1 MSRILRFVAGLVLI
15 GLALLLGAYVAS
27 RADPIVRRTTV
38 TLPDWPKGA
47 PPITLALLTDIHLGN
62 ASMDRA
68 RLDRIVDQV
77 NALKPDLVL
86 IGGDFLADYDKPQAK
101 VRSRLIAES
110 LVRLKAPLGTVAVLG
125 NHDYNTDPQAV
136 TNALARIGIP
146 VLQNTAT
153 QRGPIVIGG
162 LGDFDTDHA
171 NVPTTIAAM
180 AKLHGAH
187 VVLTH
192 SPDAPTPFPGTF
204 RLLLAGHLHCGQ
216 IVLPLLGPVS
226 VPVARRRYLCGVV
239 HDGNRT
245 VVVSG
250 GLGTSNAPLR
260 VHAPP
265 DLWLVTV
272 GPAKR

>member
-1 MSRILRFVAGLVLI
+1 M
-15 GLALLLGAYVAS
+15 
-27 RADPIVRRTTV
+27 
-38 TLPDWPKGA
+38 PDWPKGA

>member
-15 GLALLLGAYVAS
+15 GLALLIGSYAAS
-27 RADPIVRRTTV
+27 RADPIVRRLTV
-38 TLPDWPKGA
+38 ALPDWPKGA
-47 PPITLALLTDIHLGN
+47 SPVTLALLTDIHLGN

-86 IGGDFLADYDKPQAK
+86 LGGDFLAEYDKAK
-101 VRSRLIAES
+101 APVRSRLVAES
-110 LVRLKAPLGTVAVLG
+110 LARLQAPLGTVAVLG

-136 TNALARIGIP
+136 TRAFARVGIP
-146 VLQNTAT
+146 VLQNTALR
-153 QRGPIVIGG
+153 RGPIVIGG
-162 LGDFDTDHA
+162 LGDFDTGHA
-171 NVPTTIAAM
+171 DVAAMSVAM
-180 AKLHGAH
+180 AKLRGAH

-192 SPDAPTPFPGTF
+192 SPDAPTPLPGTI

-216 IVLPLLGPVS
+216 IVLPLVGPISVS
-226 VPVARRRYLCGVV
+226 AGQRRYLCGVI

>member
-136 TNALARIGIP
+136 TNARARSGIP
-146 VLQNTAT
+146 GLQNTAT

-239 HDGNRT
+239 HDGPRT
-245 VVVSG
+245 VVVSS

>member
-1 MSRILRFVAGLVLI
+1 
-15 GLALLLGAYVAS
+15 
-27 RADPIVRRTTV
+27 
-38 TLPDWPKGA
+38 
-47 PPITLALLTDIHLGN
+47 
-62 ASMDRA
+62 
-68 RLDRIVDQV
+68 
-77 NALKPDLVL
+77 
-86 IGGDFLADYDKPQAK
+86 
-101 VRSRLIAES
+101 
-110 LVRLKAPLGTVAVLG
+110 
-125 NHDYNTDPQAV
+125 
-136 TNALARIGIP
+136 
-146 VLQNTAT
+146 
-153 QRGPIVIGG
+153 
-162 LGDFDTDHA
+162 
-171 NVPTTIAAM
+171 M

>member
-101 VRSRLIAES
+101 ARSRLIAES
-110 LVRLKAPLGTVAVLG
+110 LARLKAPLGTVAVLG

-171 NVPTTIAAM
+171 DVPTTIAAM

-239 HDGNRT
+239 QDGPRT